1 MTFVLW
7 HILAIVSMIAV
18 SFALG
23 YLTGKADSSVW
34 KDN

>member
-23 YLTGKADSSVW
+23 YVTGKADRSVW
-34 KDN
+34 EE